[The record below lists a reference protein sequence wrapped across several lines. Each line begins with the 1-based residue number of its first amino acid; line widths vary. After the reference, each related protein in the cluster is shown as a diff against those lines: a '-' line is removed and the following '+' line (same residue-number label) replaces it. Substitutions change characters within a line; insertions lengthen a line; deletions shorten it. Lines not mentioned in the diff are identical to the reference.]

1 MCVFN
6 LTSFEKYLLKGKKK
20 TTVPLL
26 TFAGLIL
33 QGFNKPGKGWLRILE
48 NKSSIK
54 INLSLRR
61 NVRKKIL
68 IIKVYQ
74 RHNS

>member
-20 TTVPLL
+20 ITVPLL

-33 QGFNKPGKGWLRILE
+33 QGFNKPGKGWKE
-48 NKSSIK
+48 YWK
-54 INLSLRR
+54 INLLY
-61 NVRKKIL
+61 K
-68 IIKVYQ
+68 
-74 RHNS
+74 

>member
-20 TTVPLL
+20 ITVPLL

-33 QGFNKPGKGWLRILE
+33 QGFNKPEKGWLRILE
-48 NKSSIK
+48 NNSIQ
-54 INLSLRR
+54 INVSLRR

-68 IIKVYQ
+68 IIKVYK

>member
-20 TTVPLL
+20 ITVPLL

-48 NKSSIK
+48 NNSIQ
-54 INLSLRR
+54 INVSLRR

-68 IIKVYQ
+68 IIKVYK

>member
-20 TTVPLL
+20 ITVSLL

-48 NKSSIK
+48 NNSIQ
-54 INLSLRR
+54 INVSLRR

-68 IIKVYQ
+68 IIKVYK

>member
-6 LTSFEKYLLKGKKK
+6 LTSFEKYFLKGKKK
-20 TTVPLL
+20 ITVPLL

-48 NKSSIK
+48 NNSIQ
-54 INLSLRR
+54 INVSLRR

-68 IIKVYQ
+68 IIKVYK

>member
-6 LTSFEKYLLKGKKK
+6 LTSFEKYLLKGKK
-20 TTVPLL
+20 TITVPLL

-48 NKSSIK
+48 NNSIQ
-54 INLSLRR
+54 INVSLRR

-68 IIKVYQ
+68 IIKVYK

>member
-20 TTVPLL
+20 ITVPLL
-26 TFAGLIL
+26 TFASLIL

-48 NKSSIK
+48 NNSIQ
-54 INLSLRR
+54 INVSLRR

-68 IIKVYQ
+68 IIKVYK

>member
-20 TTVPLL
+20 ITVPLL

-48 NKSSIK
+48 NNSIQ
-54 INLSLRR
+54 INVSLRR
-61 NVRKKIL
+61 NERKKIL
-68 IIKVYQ
+68 IIKVYK

>member
-20 TTVPLL
+20 ITVPLL

-48 NKSSIK
+48 NNPIQ
-54 INLSLRR
+54 INVSLRR

-68 IIKVYQ
+68 IIKVYK

>member
-20 TTVPLL
+20 ITVPLL

-33 QGFNKPGKGWLRILE
+33 QGFNKSGKGWLRILE
-48 NKSSIK
+48 NNSIQ
-54 INLSLRR
+54 INVSLRR

-68 IIKVYQ
+68 IIKVYK

>member
-20 TTVPLL
+20 ITVPLL

-48 NKSSIK
+48 NNSSIK

-68 IIKVYQ
+68 IIKVYK

>member
-20 TTVPLL
+20 IMVPLL

-48 NKSSIK
+48 NNSIQ
-54 INLSLRR
+54 INVSLRR

-68 IIKVYQ
+68 IIKVYK

>member
-1 MCVFN
+1 MYMFN

-20 TTVPLL
+20 ITVPLL

-48 NKSSIK
+48 NNSIQ
-54 INLSLRR
+54 INVSLRR

-68 IIKVYQ
+68 IIKVYK